1 MDVKTS
7 LLLRKNEWEHLQNMA
22 MVKQSLIF
30 TAVSLS
36 KLVYLFFF
44 GGGGEGRL
52 FLVWSIWTFCETHVI
67 AYS

>member
-1 MDVKTS
+1 MGVKTS

-36 KLVYLFFF
+36 KFIYSFFLR
-44 GGGGEGRL
+44 GGGETFNCFL
-52 FLVWSIWTFCETHVI
+52 FDPSELFVKIM
-67 AYS
+67 

>member
-1 MDVKTS
+1 MGVKTS

-36 KLVYLFFF
+36 KFIYSFFF
-44 GGGGEGRL
+44 GGGEGRHITVSCL
-52 FLVWSIWTFCETHVI
+52 IHLNFS
-67 AYS
+67 

>member
-36 KLVYLFFF
+36 KFIYSFFW
-44 GGGGEGRL
+44 GGEGRHITVSCL
-52 FLVWSIWTFCETHVI
+52 IHLNFS
-67 AYS
+67 

>member
-1 MDVKTS
+1 MGVKTS

-36 KLVYLFFF
+36 KFISSFF
-44 GGGGEGRL
+44 GGGGRGD
-52 FLVWSIWTFCETHVI
+52 I
-67 AYS
+67 

>member
-22 MVKQSLIF
+22 MVKQSLIL

-36 KLVYLFFF
+36 KFIYSFFW
-44 GGGGEGRL
+44 GGGRGD
-52 FLVWSIWTFCETHVI
+52 I
-67 AYS
+67 

>member
-36 KLVYLFFF
+36 KFIYSFL
-44 GGGGEGRL
+44 GGGEGRHITVSCL
-52 FLVWSIWTFCETHVI
+52 IHLNFS
-67 AYS
+67 

>member
-36 KLVYLFFF
+36 KFIYSFFW
-44 GGGGEGRL
+44 GGGGETYNCFL
-52 FLVWSIWTFCETHVI
+52 FDPSELFVKIM
-67 AYS
+67 

>member
-7 LLLRKNEWEHLQNMA
+7 LLLRKKEWEHLQNMA

-36 KLVYLFFF
+36 KFIYSFFL
-44 GGGGEGRL
+44 GGGGGD
-52 FLVWSIWTFCETHVI
+52 I
-67 AYS
+67 